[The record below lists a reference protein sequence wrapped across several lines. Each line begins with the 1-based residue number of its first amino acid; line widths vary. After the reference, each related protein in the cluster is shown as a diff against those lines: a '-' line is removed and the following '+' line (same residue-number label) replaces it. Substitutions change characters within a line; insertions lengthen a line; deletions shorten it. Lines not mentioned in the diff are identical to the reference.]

1 MPKRNKVKAKLDL
14 KSFIRNDNELF
25 IDRENWQKLNV
36 NYSKLFDQLKIEERN
51 EDSHKPKE
59 SKVKELKEKIRNEKR
74 IIKEAISDAID
85 GLPLP
90 LLPITEEAA
99 KEDFDNLVKF
109 NTRTLLRKNNIHTKA
124 DYQYDSSNWYISN
137 SNVGRHASNYFHQE
151 ARFAAKHTKFDSPLD
166 SWTIKRIHQEFLE
179 PLWTMKMDHIN
190 WHTLRECIVLR
201 KYLASQFPPA
211 VAKELYNL
219 FDAKHVF
226 DFSMGWG
233 DRLAGFYASNAE
245 TYYGTDPNIAVY
257 KNYENQNKLYGTT
270 KTTVFKNSPAEDLDL
285 SNEKFDMIFTS
296 PPYFNVEQ
304 YSTDESQSYKRYGT
318 DIELWLKDFLFATID
333 KCWNSLEDKGT
344 MIINIS
350 DIYQNKEVMKICDPM
365 NDYINKLPK
374 AHYAG
379 CMGLRLS
386 KRPNSKNSKK
396 EDSNK
401 TAVEPI
407 WIWKK
412 DDKRTLDQIIND
424 KSLGI

>member
-1 MPKRNKVKAKLDL
+1 MR
-14 KSFIRNDNELF
+14 
-25 IDRENWQKLNV
+25 
-36 NYSKLFDQLKIEERN
+36 
-51 EDSHKPKE
+51 
-59 SKVKELKEKIRNEKR
+59 
-74 IIKEAISDAID
+74 
-85 GLPLP
+85 
-90 LLPITEEAA
+90 
-99 KEDFDNLVKF
+99 
-109 NTRTLLRKNNIHTKA
+109 
-124 DYQYDSSNWYISN
+124 
-137 SNVGRHASNYFHQE
+137 
-151 ARFAAKHTKFDSPLD
+151 FDSPLD
-166 SWTIKRIHQEFLE
+166 SWTTKKIHQEFLE
-179 PLWTMKMDHIN
+179 PLWTMKMDHVN

-219 FDAKHVF
+219 FEAKHVF

-233 DRLAGFYASNAE
+233 DRLAGFHASDAE
-245 TYYGTDPNIAVY
+245 TYYGTDPNVAVY
-257 KNYENQNKLYGTT
+257 KNYKKQDKLYDT
-270 KTTVFKNSPAEDLDL
+270 KKKTVFKNSPAEDLDL
-285 SNEKFDMIFTS
+285 SKEKFDMIFTS

-304 YSTDESQSYKRYGT
+304 YSTDESQSYKRYGS
-318 DIELWLKDFLFATID
+318 DIDLWLKDFLFATID

-365 NDYINKLPK
+365 NDHISKLPK

-396 EDSNK
+396 EDSHK

>member
-1 MPKRNKVKAKLDL
+1 MKSKLDL
-14 KSFIRNDNELF
+14 KPFIRNDNELF
-25 IDRENWQKLNV
+25 INRENWQKINVKYSELYEQLHPPPLWPTNLNESEIE
-36 NYSKLFDQLKIEERN
+36 NLKKQLR
-51 EDSHKPKE
+51 D
-59 SKVKELKEKIRNEKR
+59 EKTRL
-74 IIKEAISDAID
+74 KEAISDAID
-85 GLPLP
+85 GLQLP
-90 LLPITEEAA
+90 LLPITEKDA
-99 KEDFDNLVKF
+99 KEDFNNLVKF
-109 NTRTLLRKNNIHTKA
+109 NSRTLLRKNTLHTKA
-124 DYQYDSSNWYISN
+124 EYQYDLSDWYLSN
-137 SNVGRHASNYFHQE
+137 SNVGRGASNYFHQE
-151 ARFAAKHTKFDSPLD
+151 ARFAAKHVRFDSPLD
-166 SWTIKRIHQEFLE
+166 SWTIKKIHQEFLE
-179 PLWTMKMDHIN
+179 PLWTMKMDHVN

-219 FDAKHVF
+219 FEAKHIL

-233 DRLAGFYASNAE
+233 DRLAGFYASDAE

-257 KNYENQNKLYGTT
+257 KNYQNQNKLYGTT

-304 YSTDESQSYKRYGT
+304 YSTDESQSYKRYGS
-318 DIELWLKDFLFATID
+318 DIDLWLKDFLFATID

-350 DIYQNKEVMKICDPM
+350 DIFQNKEVMKICDPM
-365 NDYINKLPK
+365 NDHISRLPK

-396 EDSNK
+396 EDSHK

-407 WIWKK
+407 WVWKK